1 MSTLPMTRA
10 EIVSLIVERLHDL
23 DAVVQSPPPTDASE
37 ETALFG
43 PEGILDSMGLV
54 ALIVDV
60 EEAIAERSGV
70 AITLGDD
77 RAVSQR
83 SSPFRTVGSFA
94 EYIATL
100 GDSAHS

>member
-1 MSTLPMTRA
+1 MSQ
-10 EIVSLIVERLHDL
+10 EQIVSLIVERLRDL
-23 DAVVQSPPPTDASE
+23 GDGVERPAPADASQ

-43 PEGILDSMGLV
+43 PEGILDSLGLV

-60 EEAIAERSGV
+60 EEAIAERTGV

-83 SSPFRTVGSFA
+83 SSPFRTVGSLA

-100 GDSAHS
+100 AGGARS

>member
-1 MSTLPMTRA
+1 MTHA
-10 EIVSLIVERLHDL
+10 EIVSLIIERLRDVG
-23 DAVVQSPPPTDASE
+23 DGAQSPSPTAASE

-43 PEGILDSMGLV
+43 PEGILDSLGLV

-60 EEAIAERSGV
+60 EEAIVERSGV

-83 SSPFRTVGSFA
+83 SSPFRTVGSLA

-100 GDSAHS
+100 AGTAHS

>member
-1 MSTLPMTRA
+1 MTRPQ
-10 EIVSLIVERLHDL
+10 IVALIAKSLRDL
-23 DAVVQSPPPTDASE
+23 DAGFQRPAPAEASP

-43 PEGILDSMGLV
+43 PEGILDSLGLV

-60 EEAIAERSGV
+60 EEAIAERTGV

-83 SSPFRTVGSFA
+83 SSPFRTVGSLA

-100 GDSAHS
+100 AGGARS

>member
-1 MSTLPMTRA
+1 MTRA
-10 EIVSLIVERLHDL
+10 EIVSIIVERLRDL
-23 DAVVQSPPPTDASE
+23 DPVAQSTPTTDISE
-37 ETALFG
+37 KTALFG
-43 PEGILDSMGLV
+43 PEGILDSLGLV

-83 SSPFRTVGSFA
+83 SSPFRTVGSLA
-94 EYIATL
+94 EYISTL
-100 GDSAHS
+100 SSSADS

>member
-1 MSTLPMTRA
+1 MSTLQMTRA
-10 EIVSLIVERLHDL
+10 EIVSVIVERLRDL
-23 DAVVQSPPPTDASE
+23 DAVVESPSDASE

-43 PEGILDSMGLV
+43 PEGMLDSLGLV

-83 SSPFRTVGSFA
+83 SSPFRTVGSLA
-94 EYIATL
+94 DYIATL
-100 GDSAHS
+100 AGNAHA

>member
-1 MSTLPMTRA
+1 MTHA
-10 EIVSLIVERLHDL
+10 EIVSLIVERLRDL
-23 DAVVQSPPPTDASE
+23 GAVVQSPSPTDASE
-37 ETALFG
+37 ETVLFG
-43 PEGILDSMGLV
+43 PEGILDSLGLV

-83 SSPFRTVGSFA
+83 ASPFRTVGSLA

-100 GDSAHS
+100 AGSAHS

>member
-1 MSTLPMTRA
+1 MTRA
-10 EIVSLIVERLHDL
+10 EIVSLIVERLGDL
-23 DAVVQSPPPTDASE
+23 DAVAQSPSPKDASE

-43 PEGILDSMGLV
+43 PEGTLDSLGLV

-77 RAVSQR
+77 RAVSQH
-83 SSPFRTVGSFA
+83 SSPFRTVGSLA
-94 EYIATL
+94 DYITTL
-100 GDSAHS
+100 AGSARS

>member
-1 MSTLPMTRA
+1 MTRA
-10 EIVSLIVERLHDL
+10 EIVSLIVERLRDL
-23 DAVVQSPPPTDASE
+23 DAVVQSPSPTDASE

-43 PEGILDSMGLV
+43 EEGMLDSLGLV

-60 EEAIAERSGV
+60 EEAIAERGV

-83 SSPFRTVGSFA
+83 TSPFRTVGSLA
-94 EYIATL
+94 DYIATL
-100 GDSAHS
+100 AGSPHS

>member
-1 MSTLPMTRA
+1 MTRA
-10 EIVSLIVERLHDL
+10 QIVSLIVERLRDL
-23 DAVVQSPPPTDASE
+23 DAGAQRPAPVDASQ

-43 PEGILDSMGLV
+43 PEGILDSLGLV

-60 EEAIAERSGV
+60 EEAIAERTGL

-83 SSPFRTVGSFA
+83 SSPFRTVGSLA

-100 GDSAHS
+100 VDSARS